1 MGAITGRDSHSEP
14 RKQQELDSAQTLD
27 RALAEAI
34 DESLM
39 ALGENIRRVIYYI
52 LENGYNLRR
61 ENIPKKPDIF
71 DTGLRDILGQ
81 GALVVEVDVIKRL
94 YAKLGFTYEE
104 RVGWSFETYIAKL
117 RKARQERAQQ
127 SSAP

>member
-1 MGAITGRDSHSEP
+1 
-14 RKQQELDSAQTLD
+14 LDSAQTLD